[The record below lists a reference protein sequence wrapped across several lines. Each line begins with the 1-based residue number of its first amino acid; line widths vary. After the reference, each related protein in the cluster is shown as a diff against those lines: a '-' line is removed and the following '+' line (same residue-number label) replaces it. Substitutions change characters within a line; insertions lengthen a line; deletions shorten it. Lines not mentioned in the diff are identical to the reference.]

1 MDNGNRIGLSGGNIR
16 AQKQNRTSASDR
28 VAGA

>member
-1 MDNGNRIGLSGGNIR
+1 MDNGNRIGLSGGNVR
-16 AQKQNRTSASDR
+16 ARQNRTSASYR

>member
-1 MDNGNRIGLSGGNIR
+1 MNNGNRIGLSGGNIR
-16 AQKQNRTSASDR
+16 AQQNRTGASDR